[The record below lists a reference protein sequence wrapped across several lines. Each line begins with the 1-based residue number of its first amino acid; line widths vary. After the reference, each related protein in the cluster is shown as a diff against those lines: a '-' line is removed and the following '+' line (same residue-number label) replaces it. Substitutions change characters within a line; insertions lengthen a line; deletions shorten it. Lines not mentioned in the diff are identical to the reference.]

1 MPEPPHPAN
10 AASTTHL
17 GKTYLDALKFLIG
30 RIQET
35 VRPYAKRLPEPVRMF
50 IAGGTC
56 LAFYVDRRISD
67 DIDATFSRKIALPE
81 DLEVAY
87 MGADGKPRLLYFD
100 YQYNDTLGLMHPN
113 AHEDSTPFPLP
124 GIDPKLVEIRL
135 LSPLDLAVSK
145 LSRYGQTDQ
154 GDIHALAKAGLLTEK
169 ELRARAEDA
178 LIGYIGNIDA
188 LKTTIGLA
196 CGLVRSARKKPVKGR
211 RPQKP
216 GPSNRR

>member
-1 MPEPPHPAN
+1 MPEPNAAN
-10 AASTTHL
+10 AASTSHL

-30 RIQET
+30 RIQDA
-35 VRPYAKRLPEPVRMF
+35 VKPYAKRLPEPVRMY

-100 YQYNDTLGLMHPN
+100 YQYNDTLGLMHPD

-145 LSRYGQTDQ
+145 LSRYGETDQ
-154 GDIHALAKAGLLTEK
+154 GDIHALAQARLFTEK

-178 LIGYIGNIDA
+178 LTGYIGNIDT
-188 LKTTIGLA
+188 LKTTIELA
-196 CGLVRSARKKPVKGR
+196 CELVRSARQKRPRAR
-211 RPQKP
+211 R
-216 GPSNRR
+216 R